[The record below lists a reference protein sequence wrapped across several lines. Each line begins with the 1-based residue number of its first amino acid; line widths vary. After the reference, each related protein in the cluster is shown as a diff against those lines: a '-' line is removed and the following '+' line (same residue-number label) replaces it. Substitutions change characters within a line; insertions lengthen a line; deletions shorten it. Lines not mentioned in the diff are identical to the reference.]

1 MGFRDFYEIVACL
14 VGFDGISMKKQ
25 VLGWLCAVMVGMG
38 VPAWAQQTR
47 PATGAATAAA
57 RFTGKLSSDPAQFMQ
72 DVQLMMAATNNAA
85 AKASAARLQELWASN
100 RLTATQQGKVAALSQ
115 QMLVK
120 KFKPRPHLETLY
132 NLLVTAKTK
141 QNFSD
146 QQTDE
151 LLDVLA
157 KTVDKD
163 DPRDAEKF
171 LLAATQFIE
180 TRYVYRSRYSTLR
193 ADGGSFSFAYNESD
207 MPAFAE
213 TLRPTPKPVAPKP
226 EPAKPAPTPAKTAAK
241 PAAKA
246 VAKPAPK
253 KKASSGWDTSDL
265 WSSSDGS
272 GWGDTDDG
280 WGTPVKK
287 KAPAKPAATAK
298 TTPAKA
304 EPTPEPESEPEPES
318 SSAAPYVFDSYM
330 TPTTKGPVLVLKDV
344 DLYMASGGDSVVLR
358 KTSGAVVPSTN
369 HFVGGNGEF
378 AWTVNNSP
386 ATVVLGPYDF
396 DTNKAEFKAEPVRL
410 TYAAVLEEPVLG
422 AFSYK
427 LVKKKPGATET
438 GYPRF
443 ISLTNDA
450 RVKDLG
456 QNIRYYGGFSLA
468 GSRMLSAS
476 LDGSLSHI
484 LVDADGKPKFR
495 AASKAYVL
503 GDTLISA
510 ARAAVTIFED
520 KADSLTHP
528 GVKLKFS
535 KQRQLLQL
543 TREAGLYKSTPYYDS
558 YHQMEIGTELVTW
571 PLNSPDINF
580 SMLTAKNQVTA
591 DFESREFYTNTRYQQ
606 IKAINKLHPLQMVV
620 GYSQRHNNQKLIT
633 VQEIAQELNIKEP
646 NVRTAA
652 AGLARDSYVRWRPET
667 DEIVVLPKATHY
679 VNSARNKKDYDH
691 LAIKSLAPKGNNA
704 TLNLISNDLLVRGVE
719 RFNFSD
725 DSVTVFVKPDSS
737 IIRIQK
743 NRGVLF
749 NGTVVAS
756 AFVFKGQQFKFDYD
770 GFYIDLTKIDSI
782 IVKGKGAKGSV
793 MKARVRDFSI
803 ANQKGESAG
812 KLYINRPDNKSGRKK
827 LGAYPA
833 FDASTGAAV
842 FFNTPE
848 VLGGAYD
855 STLYFDIPPFR
866 LDSLNNKN
874 RSAVGFTGT
883 FHSGGI
889 MPDFKTKLTL
899 QEDGALGFLYDVP
912 KAGFPL
918 YGGKGVL
925 FNKVSMSNRGLQG
938 NGNIKYLT
946 GDFSSDQFI
955 FYKDSV
961 VTVGKTATITPGP
974 LNGVEFA
981 KVSLQPG
988 YQMKWAVTRDSMYLS
1003 TQREGDAMRFYD
1015 GNYKFRGTATLTPGG
1030 LYGNGGLDGPQSFI
1044 RSPQLAFKP
1053 KNYTGKRATLSIK
1066 SAEPNKPAL
1075 VANEVAFE
1083 YDLQK
1088 GFADFTREEGSKASI
1103 ELPYSD
1109 YRTTLS
1115 GGRWDFQKKQVQ
1127 MRVAP
1132 GADSSRSYFYSTK
1145 PDQNGL
1151 KFRANTG
1158 SYDLSRYRLVAGGVP
1173 RIASADAWIAPDSS
1187 KVYILANAQMRPFQ
1201 NAGIVMDTLA
1211 KYHNLYQG
1219 AITIQSRTAFSGNAM
1234 YRYQTAADS
1243 FAIKFSNFHSDSTA
1257 MRGAV
1262 ASTGKA
1268 TGVLSKLRGNKTV
1281 LNTGPNSPPT
1291 IAVGSIQ
1298 AADKFLLAPRIAYR
1312 GSMIMNS
1319 QLPGF
1324 TFDGQARLQ
1333 FSQTPGVSDWFAV
1346 KDSIDPKDVRIHLGE
1361 PKTED
1366 GTPMYAGL
1374 FVSSGSSKI
1383 YPLFVAAKPSA
1394 DDLNLFTVDGDLR
1407 YNSKKRDFTISR
1419 HDPAATDVYEGNVL
1433 TFNDTTTAMTFRG
1446 KMELISDNKD
1456 YSLTAAGLGYAKP
1469 DSNIYELNTLLGFDI
1484 NMPEKALQAM
1494 ADDIARNSKF
1504 APQALNGSR
1513 EELYK
1518 IGEIAGNS
1526 MALAFDNR
1534 KGNNAS
1540 LLKLSNKFIYSILL
1554 NKVNLVWSE
1563 KQRAWYSVG
1572 KIGLANIIS
1581 KEMNVLI
1588 DGYVEIKKDPNGD
1601 IVELYLEA
1609 DPQTWYYF
1617 KYANNLL
1624 LTKAQHGSY
1633 DELIG
1638 QKAKGDYNTASSYGF
1653 FLGDDME
1660 VEGFLTHFRKDYL
1673 GETGKR
1679 KTAVPSTG
1687 STGNFDFTE
1696 DPGKKKKKKKGQDN
1710 ETATD
1715 GSQPADDAPVEEPSK
1730 KKKKAK
1736 EEVATEPAADAPPAE
1751 VSKKD
1756 KKKKETAADAT
1767 PTEPAPED
1775 TKKKKKKRAANDPF
1789 GEE

>member
-1 MGFRDFYEIVACL
+1 
-14 VGFDGISMKKQ
+14 MKKQ
-25 VLGWLCAVMVGMG
+25 VLGWLCAVMVGLG
-38 VPAWAQQTR
+38 APAWAQQTR
-47 PATGAATAAA
+47 PAAGTATPAP
-57 RFTGKLSSDPAQFMQ
+57 RFVGKLSSDPAQFMQ
-72 DVQLMMAATNNAA
+72 DVQVMMASTNNAA

-100 RLTATQQGKVAALSQ
+100 RLTATQQGKIVTLSQ
-115 QMLVK
+115 QMLAK
-120 KFKPRPHLETLY
+120 NFKPRPHLETLY

-151 LLDVLA
+151 LLDVLT

-163 DPRDAEKF
+163 APRDAEKF

-180 TRYVYRSRYSTLR
+180 TRYLYHSRYSTLR
-193 ADGGSFSFAYNESD
+193 ADGGSFSFAYNEAD
-207 MPAFAE
+207 MPAVAE
-213 TLRPTPKPVAPKP
+213 ALRPTPKPVAPKP
-226 EPAKPAPTPAKTAAK
+226 EPAKPAPTPAKAAAK
-241 PAAKA
+241 PVAK
-246 VAKPAPK
+246 AKPAPK
-253 KKASSGWDTSDL
+253 KKVSSGWDTSDL

-287 KAPAKPAATAK
+287 KTPAKPAAAAK
-298 TTPAKA
+298 ATPAKEA
-304 EPTPEPESEPEPES
+304 AAPEPEAEPEPES
-318 SSAAPYVFDSYM
+318 SAAPSYVFDSYM
-330 TPTTKGPVLVLKDV
+330 APSTKGPVLVLKDV

-358 KTSGAVVPSTN
+358 KTSGAVVPSSH

-386 ATVVLGPYDF
+386 ATAVLGPYDF
-396 DTNKAEFKAEPVRL
+396 DINKAEFKAEPVKF
-410 TYAAVLEEPVLG
+410 TYAAVLEEPILG
-422 AFSYK
+422 ALAYK
-427 LVKKKPGATET
+427 LIKKKPGATDT

-456 QNIRYYGGFSLA
+456 QDIRYYGGFSLA

-476 LDGSLSHI
+476 LDGSLSRI
-484 LVDADGKPKFR
+484 LVDANGKPKFR
-495 AASKAYVL
+495 ASSKAYVL

-520 KADSLTHP
+520 KTDSLTHP
-528 GVKLKFS
+528 GVKMKFS
-535 KQRQLLQL
+535 KPRQLLQL
-543 TREAGLYKSTPYYDS
+543 TREAGLYKNTPYYDS

-704 TLNLISNDLLVRGVE
+704 TLNLNTNDLLVRGVE

-725 DSVTVFVKPDSS
+725 DSVTVYVKPDSS
-737 IIRIQK
+737 IIHIQK
-743 NRGVLF
+743 NRGVVF

-756 AFVFKGQQFKFDYD
+756 AFVFKGQKFKFDYD

-812 KLYINRPDNKSGRKK
+812 KLYINSPDNKSGRKK

-842 FFNTPE
+842 FFNNPD

-855 STLYFDIPPFR
+855 STMYFDIPPFR
-866 LDSLNNKN
+866 IDSLNNRN

-889 MPDFKTKLTL
+889 MPDFKTKLSL
-899 QEDGALGFLYDVP
+899 QEDGALGFTYDVP
-912 KAGFPL
+912 KEGFPL

-925 FNKVSMSNRGLQG
+925 FNKVNMSNRGLLAK
-938 NGNIKYLT
+938 GNIKYLT

-961 VTVGKTATITPGP
+961 VTVGKTGTITPGP
-974 LNGVEFA
+974 LKGVEFA
-981 KVSLQPG
+981 KVTLQPG
-988 YQMKWAVTRDSMYLS
+988 YQMKWAVLRDSMYLS
-1003 TQREGDAMRFYD
+1003 TQRDGDAMRFYD
-1015 GNYKFRGTATLTPGG
+1015 GNYKFKGTATLTPGG

-1044 RSPQLAFKP
+1044 RSPQLAFKT
-1053 KNYTGKRATLSIK
+1053 KNYTGKQSTLSIK

-1115 GGRWDFQKKQVQ
+1115 GGRWDFQKKLVQ

-1145 PDQNGL
+1145 PEQNGL
-1151 KFRANTG
+1151 KFRASTG
-1158 SYDLSRYRLVAGGVP
+1158 NYDLSRYRLVAGGVP
-1173 RIASADAWIAPDSS
+1173 RIASADAWITPDSS

-1234 YRYQTAADS
+1234 FKYQTAADS

-1257 MRGAV
+1257 MRGTL
-1262 ASTGKA
+1262 ASTAKTG
-1268 TGVLSKLRGNKTV
+1268 GVLGKLRGNKNA
-1281 LNTGPNSPPT
+1281 LNAGPASPPT
-1291 IAVGSIQ
+1291 IAVGGIQ
-1298 AADKFLLAPRIAYR
+1298 AADKFLLAPRISYR

-1319 QLPGF
+1319 QQPGF
-1324 TFDGQARLQ
+1324 TFEGQARLQ
-1333 FSQTPGVSDWFAV
+1333 FSQLPGASDWFAV
-1346 KDSIDPKDVRIHLGE
+1346 KDSIDPKDVRIHLNE

-1366 GTPMYAGL
+1366 GTPMLTGL
-1374 FVSSGSSKI
+1374 FLSSGSSKI
-1383 YPLFVAAKPSA
+1383 YPLFVAAKHNA
-1394 DDLNLFTVDGDLR
+1394 DDLGLFTVDGELR

-1419 HDPAATDVYEGNVL
+1419 HDPAATDIYEGDVL
-1433 TFNDTTTAMTFRG
+1433 TFNDTTAAINFRG
-1446 KMELISDNKD
+1446 KLNLINSNKD
-1456 YSLTAAGLGYAKP
+1456 YTLVAAGLGYAKP
-1469 DSNIYELNTLLGFDI
+1469 DSAIYQLNTMLGFDI
-1484 NMPEKALQAM
+1484 NMPDKAVQAM
-1494 ADDIARNSKF
+1494 ADDIAKNAKF
-1504 APQALNGSR
+1504 APQALDGSR
-1513 EELYK
+1513 EDLYK
-1518 IGEIAGNS
+1518 IGEFAGNS
-1526 MALAFDNR
+1526 AAVAFDTR

-1540 LLKLSNKFIYSILL
+1540 LLKVSNKFTYTILL

-1563 KQRAWYSVG
+1563 KQKAWYSEG
-1572 KIGLANIIS
+1572 KIGVANIMS
-1581 KEMNVLI
+1581 KDLNVLI
-1588 DGYVEIKKDPNGD
+1588 DGYVEIRKDENGD
-1601 IVELYLEA
+1601 VVELYLEA
-1609 DPQTWYYF
+1609 EPQTWYYL

-1638 QKAKGDYNTASSYGF
+1638 QKAKGDYNTATSYGF
-1653 FLGDDME
+1653 FLGDDLE
-1660 VEGFLTHFRKDYL
+1660 VESFLTHFRKDYL

-1679 KTAVPSTG
+1679 KVVVQSSG
-1687 STGNFDFTE
+1687 STGNFDFAE
-1696 DPGKKKKKKKGQDN
+1696 DPGKKKKKKKGQTD
-1710 ETATD
+1710 EVAAD
-1715 GSQPADDAPVEEPSK
+1715 GSQPADEAPMEEPSK

-1736 EEVATEPAADAPPAE
+1736 EEVAADATNADAPPAE
-1751 VSKKD
+1751 ESKKD
-1756 KKKKETAADAT
+1756 KKKKETA
-1767 PTEPAPED
+1767 TEAKPDEPKAED
-1775 TKKKKKKRAANDPF
+1775 DKKKKKKRAANDPF
-1789 GEE
+1789 GED